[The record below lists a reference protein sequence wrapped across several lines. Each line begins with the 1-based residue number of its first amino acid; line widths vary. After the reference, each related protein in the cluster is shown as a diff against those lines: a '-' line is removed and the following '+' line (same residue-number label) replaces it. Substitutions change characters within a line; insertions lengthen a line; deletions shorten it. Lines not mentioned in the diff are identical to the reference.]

1 MSQLVDWIA
10 RTRIGR
16 VAVALVLA
24 ATGLTVG
31 AVAVAGPADAATCH
45 GGAKEFS
52 IPWYY
57 GSFYLPS
64 SGTWTTSNRCK
75 DINLKFTNA
84 NIDYEVRVCFFP
96 SSGGM
101 SCQGSYKKV
110 RNSWKVVASD
120 VKDGT
125 KFKFQFR
132 SEPPALHG
140 FAAF

>member
-1 MSQLVDWIA
+1 MSRFVRWIA

-16 VAVALVLA
+16 IAVALVLA
-24 ATGLTVG
+24 AGGLTVG
-31 AVAVAGPADAATCH
+31 TVAAAGPANAATCY

-57 GSFYLPS
+57 DTFYLPS
-64 SGTWTTSNRCK
+64 SGTWTTSSRCK

-84 NIDYEVRVCFFP
+84 IIDYELRVCFFP

-101 SCQGSYKKV
+101 TCQSSYKKV
-110 RNSWKVVASD
+110 GNSWKVVATD
-120 VKDGT
+120 VMDGT

-132 SEPPALHG
+132 YKPPAMSG
-140 FAAF
+140 FAAY